1 MDLISTIK
9 ELHTKLPTY
18 GFEPE
23 EEAVLADYL
32 AFLREREDLLE
43 LAQTYHDDIF
53 DNHRYTLA
61 EVEGLPEKEVAE
73 ALRLPL
79 SSVKN
84 RLFRARRKLQTM
96 LNEEVSP

>member
-1 MDLISTIK
+1 M
-9 ELHTKLPTY
+9 
-18 GFEPE
+18 
-23 EEAVLADYL
+23 
-32 AFLREREDLLE
+32 
-43 LAQTYHDDIF
+43 
-53 DNHRYTLA
+53 
-61 EVEGLPEKEVAE
+61 EGLTEKEVAE